1 MPRSTG
7 YAKRQHRP
15 RTERL
20 TRPENRRR
28 KCRMIWRIGKVLGL
42 EHDRAAVRIRDSALS
57 MNRPIEK
64 VAGVELQSRLRSRD
78 VERTSRCRIDDADGM
93 HEARGALP
101 VEHPVVIV
109 TATEPQLRVFRADAR
124 ADRRR
129 RAEVE
134 WRSRDWR

>member
-57 MNRPIEK
+57 LNRPIEK

-78 VERTSRCRIDDADGM
+78 VERTSRCRIDDADRM
-93 HEARGALP
+93 REPRGALP
-101 VEHPVVIV
+101 IEHPVVV
-109 TATEPQLRVFRADAR
+109 VPATKPQLRILGVDAR
-124 ADRRR
+124 TNRRR

-134 WRSRDWR
+134 